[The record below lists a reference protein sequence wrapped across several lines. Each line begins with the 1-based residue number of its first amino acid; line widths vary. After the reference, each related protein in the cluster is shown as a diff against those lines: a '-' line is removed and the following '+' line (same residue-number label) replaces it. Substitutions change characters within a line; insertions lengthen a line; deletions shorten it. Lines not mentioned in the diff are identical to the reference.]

1 MLAMTKVLSLRG
13 ALVTLS
19 RFTVF
24 YFVQQYIR
32 IESQNLD
39 RLTEFA
45 MTDFF
50 PPKKILKKQKK
61 RKKSDF
67 LFYYLRNTSSHL
79 IKNWCKKVFK
89 NLLFK
94 NFWLYLYRHSKEA
107 KQIPCCDKKR
117 RCCSLLLMIVQYH
130 LPKKSFI
137 SEARDQ
143 DSWSFSKCFDEYNI
157 NAKAK

>member
-13 ALVTLS
+13 ALATRQS
-19 RFTVF
+19 
-24 YFVQQYIR
+24 IR

-39 RLTEFA
+39 RFTAFA

-107 KQIPCCDKKR
+107 KQIPCCDNKKKMLFFTTNDCAISFAKKKLHFWGER
-117 RCCSLLLMIVQYH
+117 SRSLILL
-130 LPKKSFI
+130 
-137 SEARDQ
+137 
-143 DSWSFSKCFDEYNI
+143 
-157 NAKAK
+157 

>member
-13 ALVTLS
+13 ALATLS
-19 RFTVF
+19 RFTGF
-24 YFVQQYIR
+24 YFVQQSIR

-39 RLTEFA
+39 RFTAFA

-79 IKNWCKKVFK
+79 IKN
-89 NLLFK
+89 
-94 NFWLYLYRHSKEA
+94 
-107 KQIPCCDKKR
+107 
-117 RCCSLLLMIVQYH
+117 
-130 LPKKSFI
+130 
-137 SEARDQ
+137 
-143 DSWSFSKCFDEYNI
+143 
-157 NAKAK
+157 